1 MRSML
6 TLGLVFVS
14 SFAGPAAL
22 GAYTPLNLSGT
33 DTFTLTELRPVATL
47 SGSATLNLI
56 DPGQINC
63 GWDSVTRGFTT
74 FKDSSTLNMSG
85 GSVTSGAYRGL
96 MFYDNSTFNFS
107 GGLLAS
113 NQPVQMYGT
122 SRMNFTDGLVT
133 GHTGVQLFENSSL
146 VMTGGEVSSVSTDH
160 WHGIKSYDSSTVN
173 ITGSIN
179 PIIIDLVE
187 SRGDSIYVAN
197 NITAR
202 NRNGASS
209 FDNSHLT
216 LNDAVFTN
224 PDGLAIAN
232 GSSLMD
238 ISSLVTSGGIQ
249 ARDSAKITITN
260 SQLNRLEAWNTA
272 EIEIFGYG
280 FSASAGLT
288 LDNGRLYGEGI
299 LSGMWSDGTDMMF
312 DVIVGD
318 DSFIHVAPEP
328 GTLALLAV
336 GAAAGIRRR
345 RK

>member
-14 SFAGPAAL
+14 SFVGPAAL

-74 FKDSSTLNMSG
+74 INDSSTLNMSG

-96 MFYDNSTFNFS
+96 IFNDNSTFNFS
-107 GGLLAS
+107 GGLISADQAAQL
-113 NQPVQMYGT
+113 YGT
-122 SRMNFTDGLVT
+122 SRMSFTAGLIT
-133 GHTGVQLFENSSL
+133 GHGGVELFENSSI
-146 VMTGGEVSSVSTDH
+146 VMTGGEISSDSPDH
-160 WHGIKSYDSSTVN
+160 LHGIRSYDNSTVN
-173 ITGSIN
+173 ITGSTN

-202 NRNGASS
+202 SRNGAAS

-216 LNDAVFTN
+216 LIDAVFTDVN
-224 PDGLAIAN
+224 GLAIAN

-238 ISSLVTSGGIQ
+238 ISGLVTSGGLQ
-249 ARDSAKITITN
+249 ARDSSKITITN

-288 LDNGRLYGEGI
+288 LDAGRLYGEGI
-299 LSGMWSDGTDMMF
+299 LSGTWSNGTDLMF